1 VLTILILAC
10 TLIWLP
16 ILHYQLDRHGLVV
29 LIVWIFLAPIVSN
42 LIRDPTSNP
51 FFPSPTI
58 QKVESSLR
66 GKNQYLTGPTTIHL
80 HELLEPTRILI
91 IASLAVFLVK
101 AVLKKRQLI
110 RLDRTEI
117 CMGIFAVLLVISVL
131 WQSKRTAFGLR
142 MASDAFIIPFFA
154 YYLTRR
160 YVRTEQHL
168 RKLIRIIGFMGVY
181 LIPLCLIDRL
191 VHGELFYRIS
201 GPFPTG
207 NTLHTVM
214 AAVFFM
220 VLLDTLHGASA
231 PEERQAL
238 PRGIQWLVLCLA
250 PVTILL
256 TLSRGNWAGLLL
268 GMWVLLFLGRQLV
281 SFSRKVG
288 VVGFALMFAWLVII
302 ALPLLIPGEFME
314 RRVGNLPNI
323 YGRFATWSAAIQEGI
338 KDPIFGIGLNNLRNF
353 LAESTARFGDER
365 SYSTVHNSFLAI
377 FTELGVIGLITYM
390 GIAVSIIRKG
400 FNLYRTGLHARDRW
414 RGVALIALM
423 AAYLTPALFANT
435 IYTLTPLHH
444 LYTYVFAG
452 AVAGLDSW
460 RRSTPIL
467 QVPLEQPT
475 LVNPKARAFA

>member
-1 VLTILILAC
+1 
-10 TLIWLP
+10 
-16 ILHYQLDRHGLVV
+16 
-29 LIVWIFLAPIVSN
+29 
-42 LIRDPTSNP
+42 
-51 FFPSPTI
+51 
-58 QKVESSLR
+58 
-66 GKNQYLTGPTTIHL
+66 
-80 HELLEPTRILI
+80 
-91 IASLAVFLVK
+91 
-101 AVLKKRQLI
+101 
-110 RLDRTEI
+110 
-117 CMGIFAVLLVISVL
+117 
-131 WQSKRTAFGLR
+131 
-142 MASDAFIIPFFA
+142 
-154 YYLTRR
+154 
-160 YVRTEQHL
+160 
-168 RKLIRIIGFMGVY
+168 
-181 LIPLCLIDRL
+181 
-191 VHGELFYRIS
+191 
-201 GPFPTG
+201 
-207 NTLHTVM
+207 
-214 AAVFFM
+214 
-220 VLLDTLHGASA
+220 
-231 PEERQAL
+231 
-238 PRGIQWLVLCLA
+238 
-250 PVTILL
+250 
-256 TLSRGNWAGLLL
+256 
-268 GMWVLLFLGRQLV
+268 
-281 SFSRKVG
+281 
-288 VVGFALMFAWLVII
+288 
-302 ALPLLIPGEFME
+302 ME